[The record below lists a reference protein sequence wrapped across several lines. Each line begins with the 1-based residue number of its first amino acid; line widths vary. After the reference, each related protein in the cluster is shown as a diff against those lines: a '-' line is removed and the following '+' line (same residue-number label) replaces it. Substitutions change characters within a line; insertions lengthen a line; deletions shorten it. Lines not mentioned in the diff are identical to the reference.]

1 MLAVLLGGVQRTKMI
16 FSGKLIIGLIPSHP
30 LLFSCIIVFHCI
42 SCIHSSSQGAGRGG
56 WKAGEGRYKHEFPL
70 A

>member
-16 FSGKLIIGLIPSHP
+16 FSGKLIIGTIPSHP
-30 LLFSCIIVFHCI
+30 LLFSFIHCI

-56 WKAGEGRYKHEFPL
+56 WKAGEGRYKQFDNPV
-70 A
+70 